1 MGRSR
6 TPANTERLRTFMGIA
21 TALWLVGAIAALID
35 GDTLMAVSWSCFAAF
50 GLLGASG
57 VIHRSQGIA
66 YLAIALLV
74 VGVAISM
81 GVFIAD

>member
-35 GDTLMAVSWSCFAAF
+35 GDTLMAVLV
-50 GLLGASG
+50 GLLCGVRGA
-57 VIHRSQGIA
+57 
-66 YLAIALLV
+66 
-74 VGVAISM
+74 
-81 GVFIAD
+81 

>member
-35 GDTLMAVSWSCFAAF
+35 GDTLMAVSWACFAAF
-50 GLLGASG
+50 GLLSAGG
-57 VIHRSQGIA
+57 VIQRSQG
-66 YLAIALLV
+66 
-74 VGVAISM
+74 
-81 GVFIAD
+81 

>member
-6 TPANTERLRTFMGIA
+6 TPANTERLQAFMGIA

-35 GDTLMAVSWSCFAAF
+35 GDTLMAVSWACFAAF
-50 GLLGASG
+50 GGLSAGG